1 MWILVRGIRVDHG
14 ARACP
19 QSHDDHVGN
28 HAPHVNHDTTC
39 LRSTQPHHALDSD
52 KKDLFYSARASS
64 TALAAAINTSA
75 AMYDVIATL
84 PTQCGSHACMVVLHA
99 YARRH
104 CMSTARVSAI
114 PTPRSVTSAALPRSL
129 QRDRDVV
136 LPLRISNRTPRRNPP
151 VV

>member
-1 MWILVRGIRVDHG
+1 MPCVCRLVAHVD
-14 ARACP
+14 
-19 QSHDDHVGN
+19 
-28 HAPHVNHDTTC
+28 
-39 LRSTQPHHALDSD
+39 
-52 KKDLFYSARASS
+52 
-64 TALAAAINTSA
+64 TSA
-75 AMYDVIATL
+75 GHSTTERAPVPNPTTIMYDVIATMYDVIATL